1 MYACIYTAGLSVQ
14 TKLREIADAFSPLV
28 ENAAPGMVVFEVSG
42 LETLIGNDFQIAGAI
57 ATAAAKSGGRANVA
71 LASNPNAAVCAAVNI
86 QGVTVLPEGSEMDF
100 LGDIPIKAFCSS
112 LICFDSD
119 PMSFDSSPVS
129 SDPVSSDPVSS
140 NPLSSN
146 PISSKHTVVRTPH
159 PSHTPQSTLRIP
171 HSALHTSPTLRVPHS
186 ALRTSPDVVRRR
198 VEIVDTLRAW
208 GINSFREF
216 AGLSEPR
223 VFERLGQEGVLLHR
237 FARGQ
242 LQRPLRV
249 DMPPTP
255 FEESIE
261 LDDAIDNLEPLS
273 FVVSGLTDRL
283 CAALAG
289 RALATQ
295 EIRLLLRLDDKEELV
310 YAIRLPFPSQDGRT
324 LGKLLIMEVQLNPP
338 LSPVVFIHV
347 SAVPVIPR
355 ITQNQLFEQATPEPE
370 KLELTLARI
379 ARLVGD
385 NNIGSPA
392 PLDTH
397 RPDAFGIKR
406 LAISKLTISNKDRRG
421 RKKSAT
427 QPKNLLAP
435 QPRLALRRFRPPL
448 PATVEQRDGRP
459 ASISAASIS
468 APGHGSNK
476 NSSNK
481 NSSNKNSSNKNSSS
495 KNVRGRVIM
504 LSGPWRTSGDWWDP
518 EPWSRDEWD
527 AALSDGAVYRIYYD
541 FRSTA

>member
-1 MYACIYTAGLSVQ
+1 
-14 TKLREIADAFSPLV
+14 
-28 ENAAPGMVVFEVSG
+28 
-42 LETLIGNDFQIAGAI
+42 
-57 ATAAAKSGGRANVA
+57 VA
-71 LASNPNAAVCAAVNI
+71 LASNPNAAACAAINI
-86 QGVTVLPEGSEMDF
+86 QGVTVIPEGSEIDF
-100 LGDIPIKAFCSS
+100 LGDIPIKAICSS
-112 LICFDSD
+112 PICFDSN
-119 PMSFDSSPVS
+119 PLISNPVIS
-129 SDPVSSDPVSS
+129 NPTSS
-140 NPLSSN
+140 NRSA
-146 PISSKHTVVRTPH
+146 V
-159 PSHTPQSTLRIP
+159 HTPDSTLRI
-171 HSALHTSPTLRVPHS
+171 LQS
-186 ALRTSPDVVRRR
+186 ALRTSHDVVRRR
-198 VEIVDTLRAW
+198 IEIVDTLRAW

-216 AGLSEPR
+216 AGLPEPS

-242 LQRPLRV
+242 LQRHLRI

-295 EIRLLLRLDDKEELV
+295 EIRLLLKLDDKEELA

-355 ITQNQLFEQATPEPE
+355 VTQNQLFEQAPPEPE

-397 RPDAFGIKR
+397 RPDAFGLKW
-406 LAISKLTISNKDRRG
+406 LAVSNNDRRG
-421 RKKSAT
+421 RKKPAAPAKTLPS
-427 QPKNLLAP
+427 P

-448 PATVEQRDGRP
+448 LATVEQRDGRP
-459 ASISAASIS
+459 ASVSVASVSAP
-468 APGHGSNK
+468 PGHGSNK
-476 NSSNK
+476 NGSNK
-481 NSSNKNSSNKNSSS
+481 NI
-495 KNVRGRVIM
+495 RGRVIM
-504 LSGPWRTSGDWWDP
+504 LSGPWRTSGDWWDQD
-518 EPWSRDEWD
+518 PWSRDEWD

-541 FRSTA
+541 FRSTAWFIDGMYD